1 MRFGTSKFEDMLFF
15 TACCTLN
22 KTLAF
27 CKIQIYYEDGYK
39 NTVFYVDK
47 FLNGLG
53 RYYMNALNKKE
64 RTADIMASLSS
75 LVLLLFAQLRDRFEF
90 LHELPFL
97 VVLLICIICMI
108 VSIWAAYCRI
118 SNNNMIKMSLFSVSV
133 TSWLATFI
141 IFFSFR

>member
-1 MRFGTSKFEDMLFF
+1 MHHCIEIHDLLHQKQ
-15 TACCTLN
+15 
-22 KTLAF
+22 KTLVF

-47 FLNGLG
+47 CLNGLG

-90 LHELPFL
+90 LHELPFF

>member
-1 MRFGTSKFEDMLFF
+1 
-15 TACCTLN
+15 
-22 KTLAF
+22 
-27 CKIQIYYEDGYK
+27 
-39 NTVFYVDK
+39 
-47 FLNGLG
+47 
-53 RYYMNALNKKE
+53 MNALNKKE

>member
-1 MRFGTSKFEDMLFF
+1 MNE
-15 TACCTLN
+15 
-22 KTLAF
+22 
-27 CKIQIYYEDGYK
+27 
-39 NTVFYVDK
+39 NT
-47 FLNGLG
+47 
-53 RYYMNALNKKE
+53 KKE
-64 RTADIMASLSS
+64 RRANMTASLSS

-90 LHELPFL
+90 LHELPFF